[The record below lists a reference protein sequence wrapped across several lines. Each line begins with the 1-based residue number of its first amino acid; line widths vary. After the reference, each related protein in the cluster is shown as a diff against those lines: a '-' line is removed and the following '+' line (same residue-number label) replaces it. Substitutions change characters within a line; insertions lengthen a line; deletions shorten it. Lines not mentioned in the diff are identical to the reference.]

1 MRRALHAFFWTSA
14 FLTAVP
20 VPRAT
25 HGRPAHMG
33 WVAFWFPVVGAGLGL
48 VAGGLLAAGTA
59 VGYAPLGAWAAVAAL
74 ALLTRGLHLDG
85 LADAFDGLWGG
96 ATAEE
101 RLDIM
106 RRPGVGAFGAAALVI
121 VLSAEGLILWEVAKA
136 LEARAASGPVLA
148 GVLVVAAS
156 IPAVSRWAVVVSA
169 AASSYARP
177 GGTAAPFFSSWRFRH
192 ALVSGVLPLLA
203 LALLCGPVG
212 GALMLAP
219 PVAGALAWSALCRRR
234 IGGMTGDTLGAAGE
248 LCELAVGLAWLA
260 WLETPGAGFLALL
273 WEA

>member
-1 MRRALHAFFWTSA
+1 MRRALHAFFWTLA

-25 HGRPAHMG
+25 HVRRPHMG

-48 VAGGLLAAGTA
+48 VAGGLLAGGTA
-59 VGYAPLGAWAAVAAL
+59 LGYAPLGAWAAVAAL

-106 RRPGVGAFGAAALVI
+106 RRSGVGAFGAAALVM
-121 VLSAEGLILWEVAKA
+121 VLSAKGLILWEVARA
-136 LEARAASGPVLA
+136 LGARGASAPVLV
-148 GVLVVAAS
+148 GVIVVTAS

-169 AASSYARP
+169 TASSYARP

-192 ALVSGVLPLLA
+192 ALVSGVFPLLA
-203 LALLCGPVG
+203 LALLCGPSG
-212 GALMLAP
+212 GALVVAL
-219 PVAGALAWSALCRRR
+219 PVAGALAWSALCRSR

-248 LCELAVGLAWLA
+248 LCELAVALAWLA
-260 WLETPGAGFLALL
+260 WLESSGAGSLPLL